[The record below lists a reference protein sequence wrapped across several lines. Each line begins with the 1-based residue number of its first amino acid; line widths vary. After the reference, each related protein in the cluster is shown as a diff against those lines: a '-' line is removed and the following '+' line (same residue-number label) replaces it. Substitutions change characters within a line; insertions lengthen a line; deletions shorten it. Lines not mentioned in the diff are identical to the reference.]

1 MQNTC
6 LFMNGN
12 KASLPI
18 YLSLYLLDSPH
29 PLTTLVRRLYN
40 GLELLISDC
49 THWNITLTV
58 AQRVNIKINNS
69 SQTGIVVKQRRTRI
83 VVNPIVVRR
92 TGPYENRGN
101 YGKSGQTGQWSN
113 PDQPM
118 PLTGQSEFQHAQ
130 VYRPA
135 PQCAPRHH
143 FCCTSPPCVRVYA
156 CARVRMSTG
165 RKRRRRAAAK
175 SAPPPVPAPT
185 RPAWAK
191 PAQTPRCGR
200 RRRPG
205 RPGRVRGVEG
215 VGNVLACLDAIR
227 GHTHKH
233 TLTQHTVAD
242 THARAHTDT
251 HASTGRRVGGFIA
264 SRPPQGLPLGGAA
277 TPSRRRRHHRA
288 SRTAARLG
296 GVCWKGRERVA
307 VLERA
312 TQPSMSE
319 RE

>member
-1 MQNTC
+1 M
-6 LFMNGN
+6 
-12 KASLPI
+12 
-18 YLSLYLLDSPH
+18 
-29 PLTTLVRRLYN
+29 
-40 GLELLISDC
+40 ISDC

-175 SAPPPVPAPT
+175 SAPPPVPAPS
-185 RPAWAK
+185 
-191 PAQTPRCGR
+191 
-200 RRRPG
+200 PG
-205 RPGRVRGVEG
+205 
-215 VGNVLACLDAIR
+215 
-227 GHTHKH
+227 
-233 TLTQHTVAD
+233 
-242 THARAHTDT
+242 
-251 HASTGRRVGGFIA
+251 S
-264 SRPPQGLPLGGAA
+264 GGAA
-277 TPSRRRRHHRA
+277 CVGEARPDSALRPSSSAGEAREGSW
-288 SRTAARLG
+288 SRG
-296 GVCWKGRERVA
+296 GG
-307 VLERA
+307 
-312 TQPSMSE
+312 
-319 RE
+319 